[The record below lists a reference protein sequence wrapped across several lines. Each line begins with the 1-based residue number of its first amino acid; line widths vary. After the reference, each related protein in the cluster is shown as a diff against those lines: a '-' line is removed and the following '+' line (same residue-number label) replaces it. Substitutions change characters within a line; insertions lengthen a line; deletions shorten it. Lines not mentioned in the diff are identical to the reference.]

1 MPIKIRGAL
10 RSVTVWVNGMLLA
23 AWPFAD
29 QIIQGVRDNLPAL
42 QPYLPEDVFRNVGLA
57 VVIFNIYQRARTS
70 KSLAEKGSQ

>member
-29 QIIQGVRDNLPAL
+29 KIMQAVRDNLPAL

-57 VVIFNIYQRARTS
+57 VVIFNIFQRARTTQ
-70 KSLAEKGSQ
+70 SLAQKGAK